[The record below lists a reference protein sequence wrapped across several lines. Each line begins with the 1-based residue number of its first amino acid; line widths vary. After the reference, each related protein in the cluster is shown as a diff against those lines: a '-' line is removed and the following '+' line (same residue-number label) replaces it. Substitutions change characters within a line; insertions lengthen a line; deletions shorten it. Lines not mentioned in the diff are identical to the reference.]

1 MPRGRIPACVVG
13 LHSRQLAVAAE
24 LRVHPFTRAGG
35 PPIRKDILVAKMSDR
50 DAQGIADAAEW
61 AASEDKVRAAAELFP
76 LLAAQEKAAQLAKER
91 AATEPEKPATNWTFE
106 AGTVLFRGHRYPLKA
121 KPLEVLKLFIDG
133 KRQVVSRREVEGL
146 WEADV
151 VAGDAA
157 RSVVKRLRKVL
168 REIADDHGIQLGEA
182 GNPIPHRHGAWE
194 FKMPR

>member
-1 MPRGRIPACVVG
+1 MPATKE
-13 LHSRQLAVAAE
+13 AA
-24 LRVHPFTRAGG
+24 F
-35 PPIRKDILVAKMSDR
+35 
-50 DAQGIADAAEW
+50 
-61 AASEDKVRAAAELFP
+61 EDKVQAVAEL
-76 LLAAQEKAAQLAKER
+76 LLDVQEKAAQLAKER
-91 AATEPEKPATNWTFE
+91 DADATEPEKPATNWTFE